1 MMIGVGVLGLR
12 SAGTTTRYV
21 RQTPSTVIV
30 FVVGPGVV
38 GKPHPGVPPPG
49 VGAGAPVVVGV
60 AVGAGDGDAVMP
72 TDVYVI
78 YIEY

>member
-1 MMIGVGVLGLR
+1 
-12 SAGTTTRYV
+12 
-21 RQTPSTVIV
+21 VIV

-60 AVGAGDGDAVMP
+60 AVGDGDAVMP